1 MDYEAKN
8 ILVFGVNDRDQDT
21 TRSWIDREGL
31 PFPVLMDPDRTIAMA
46 YGMSRAGDEKYL
58 ANPSDGRRPVVII
71 DENGIVQKLL
81 PDLATVEEQ
90 VQTMTD
96 LD

>member
-1 MDYEAKN
+1 
-8 ILVFGVNDRDQDT
+8 
-21 TRSWIDREGL
+21 
-31 PFPVLMDPDRTIAMA
+31 MA

-90 VQTMTD
+90 VQSMTD